1 MSADWTGSGRL
12 QCYGV
17 VDTDVSTP
25 AGGNYL
31 ERGNLRCTLEE
42 WVYETGR
49 GPEAMFFKPVTGGE
63 FEVWAVSRDSFQSFT
78 QKIFEFNITS
88 GTTIRPIFPM
98 LNATETSGT
107 RTTTWELAT
116 ACPTRDSMAVD
127 TAIVLERLP
136 ATAARESARVLYL
149 ATNLVIIKQ
158 YRQPSPSC
166 HCCVQIKN

>member
-1 MSADWTGSGRL
+1 MGRTVGSDSLPTMKFTSAIAAALIWTCQVSADWTGSGRL

-49 GPEAMFFKPVTGGE
+49 G
-63 FEVWAVSRDSFQSFT
+63 
-78 QKIFEFNITS
+78 
-88 GTTIRPIFPM
+88 TTTRPIFPM

-158 YRQPSPSC
+158 YRQ
-166 HCCVQIKN
+166 K

>member
-1 MSADWTGSGRL
+1 MGVGSDSLPTMKFTSVIAAALIWTCQVSADWTGSGRL

-17 VDTDVSTP
+17 VDTDASTP

-49 GPEAMFFKPVTGGE
+49 GPEAMFFNLSLEGSSKSG
-63 FEVWAVSRDSFQSFT
+63 R
-78 QKIFEFNITS
+78 

-149 ATNLVIIKQ
+149 ATNLVLIKQ
-158 YRQPSPSC
+158 YRQPS
-166 HCCVQIKN
+166 K